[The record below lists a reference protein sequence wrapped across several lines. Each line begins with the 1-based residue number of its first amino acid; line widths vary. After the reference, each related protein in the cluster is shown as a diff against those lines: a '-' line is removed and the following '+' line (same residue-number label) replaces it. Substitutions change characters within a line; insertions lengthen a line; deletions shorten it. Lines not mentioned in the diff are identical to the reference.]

1 MKYFDGVHQE
11 PCTKDIYASR
21 HYIMTSSGVDV
32 DERILLTQ
40 LNQRGVGG
48 VVRLIV
54 ESSCI
59 QMPCIDVE
67 SLSML
72 MQFPSAAIQN
82 NSVHL

>member
-40 LNQRGVGG
+40 LNQR
-48 VVRLIV
+48 
-54 ESSCI
+54 
-59 QMPCIDVE
+59 DT
-67 SLSML
+67 LSDWEL
-72 MQFPSAAIQN
+72 QQG
-82 NSVHL
+82 L